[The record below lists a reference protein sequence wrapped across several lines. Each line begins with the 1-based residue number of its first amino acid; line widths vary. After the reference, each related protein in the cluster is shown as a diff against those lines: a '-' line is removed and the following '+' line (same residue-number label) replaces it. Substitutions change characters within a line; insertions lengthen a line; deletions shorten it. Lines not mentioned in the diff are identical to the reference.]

1 MKKLFRDRW
10 DKKLY
15 GVCGGIGVYFNID
28 PTVVRLL
35 FVAAAFLTMALP
47 VILVYFLLMAVMP
60 EGPKVYIEP
69 SSNRLYRSLI
79 NRRIAG
85 CCGGV
90 GEYLG
95 VDPTIVRIVFAALS
109 ILSLGYFIIF
119 YVLCIFI
126 IPEGK

>member
-1 MKKLFRDRW
+1 MKRLFRDRW

-15 GVCGGIGVYFNID
+15 GVCGGIGVYCNID
-28 PTVVRLL
+28 PTVIRIL
-35 FVAAAFLTMALP
+35 FVAAAFLTFALP
-47 VILVYFLLMAVMP
+47 VIALYFILVAVLP
-60 EGPKVYIEP
+60 EGPHVYIEP

-90 GEYLG
+90 AEYLG
-95 VDPTIVRIVFAALS
+95 IDATIIRIVFAVCS

-119 YVLCIFI
+119 YILCIFI